1 MPASELYYRVY
12 AASDSESVGESATVT
27 YTSPKLAPPAHRVWY
42 VRHLFFSIF
51 PTTLADF
58 SVSQFQWVLN
68 KVVTSLVSNTG
79 VTLSQSVNP
88 LSIPASLTQNANI
101 GTVGGWIA
109 ELEFNRPIE
118 IDSDLGESL
127 QASLSVSNSN
137 SSATNSYVTVFEAE
151 VIETSKKSV
160 LEA

>member
-12 AASDSESVGESATVT
+12 ATGDSETIGESVTVT
-27 YTSPKLAPPAHRVWY
+27 YTTPKLAPPPHRIWY
-42 VRHLFFSIF
+42 VRHLFFSIM

-58 SVSQFQWVLN
+58 SVSQFQWILN
-68 KVVTSLVSNTG
+68 KVVASLVSNTG
-79 VTLSQSVNP
+79 VSLSQSVNP
-88 LSIPASLTQNANI
+88 LSTPASLTENANI
-101 GTVGGWIA
+101 GSVGGWIA
-109 ELEFNRPIE
+109 EFEFSRPIE

-151 VIETSKKSV
+151 VIETPKKSV

>member
-12 AASDSESVGESATVT
+12 AGSDSESVGASATVT
-27 YTSPKLAPPAHRVWY
+27 YTSPKLAPPAHRIWY
-42 VRHLFFSIF
+42 VRHLFFSIW
-51 PTTLADF
+51 PSTMADF
-58 SVSQFQWVLN
+58 SVGQFQYVLN
-68 KVVTSLVSNTG
+68 KVITSLQSSTG
-79 VTLSQSVNP
+79 VSLSQSVNP

-101 GTVGGWIA
+101 GSAGGWIV
-109 ELEFNRPIE
+109 ELEFSRPIE

-137 SSATNSYVTVFEAE
+137 TTTATSYWTFFSAE

-160 LEA
+160 LEG